1 MDVGSNSRRRWIVF
15 ASSPVVSV
23 RRLAA
28 RPVGAQSNTSIFLA
42 WRICRIL
49 VTIVVLP
56 TPGPPV
62 ITVTLLPRAIV
73 TASRWEGDKV
83 QLVRCSPQGIAFAGS
98 ITPQG

>member
-1 MDVGSNSRRRWIVF
+1 MVLASR
-15 ASSPVVSV
+15 PVVSV

-28 RPVGAQSNTSIFLA
+28 RPVGAQSSTSIFLA
-42 WRICRIL
+42 WRIWRIL

-62 ITVTLLPRAIV
+62 ITVTLLCRAIA

-83 QLVRCSPQGIAFAGS
+83 RLVFCSTQGRARAGSMWPQGVSQIGRAHV
-98 ITPQG
+98 